1 MGRKESNQTKENKC
15 LDSLLY
21 TPEKIN
27 DERKTTVREK
37 IIFRLIAPSIL
48 SPTSLGNYQ
57 CEEICQC
64 VKICNDEKNTNTF
77 FKP

>member
-1 MGRKESNQTKENKC
+1 MYR
-15 LDSLLY
+15 Y

-27 DERKTTVREK
+27 NERKTTMRKK

-48 SPTSLGNYQ
+48 SLTSLGNNQ
-57 CEEICQC
+57 CEEICQY
-64 VKICNDEKNTNTF
+64 VKICNDEKNTNTN